1 MNESKWKSVWLIYEI
16 KTKLKVGDF
25 FFKFLEILYK
35 IWDTFKFLKFVM
47 HEWKSVDKLFYDN
60 IFEKKII
67 AKRVSLHKIK
77 ISEFEVIFIIKD
89 YSLLPSV
96 IIY

>member
-1 MNESKWKSVWLIYEI
+1 
-16 KTKLKVGDF
+16 
-25 FFKFLEILYK
+25 
-35 IWDTFKFLKFVM
+35 M
-47 HEWKSVDKLFYDN
+47 HEWKSVGKLFYDN

-96 IIY
+96 IVY

>member
-1 MNESKWKSVWLIYEI
+1 MVNLRNKNEI
-16 KTKLKVGDF
+16 KSWRF
-25 FFKFLEILYK
+25 FFSNFLKFYIKFEVR
-35 IWDTFKFLKFVM
+35 KFLKFVM
-47 HEWKSVDKLFYDN
+47 HEWKSVGKLFYDN

-77 ISEFEVIFIIKD
+77 ISEFDVIFIIKD